1 MSAKTGDGTRTPQV
15 QHPARF
21 AWTAWTLLIVVVALG
36 LSLDLGSKQWAFE
49 RVANQPVQIDRAAV
63 LADPGYSPIPPHG
76 GIVALPGSLLD
87 FRLVLNSGA
96 VFGIGAHQRWFF
108 ISFSVIAVGVAM
120 FLFGWRTEA
129 KNRMLHIGIAM
140 ILAGALGNLWDR
152 LLIGRV
158 RDFLH
163 MLPGWKLPFGLH
175 WPGGSPEVWPWI
187 FNIADVLLLAGMGLV
202 MLDMWWRGRAEAKDR
217 QESLLNSP

>member
-1 MSAKTGDGTRTPQV
+1 MSAKTGDGTRSPQV
-15 QHPARF
+15 QHPARS

-49 RVANQPVQIDRAAV
+49 RVANQPVQIDRAAA
-63 LADPGYSPIPPHG
+63 LADPGYSPIPPHD

-108 ISFSVIAVGVAM
+108 ISFSVIAIGVAL

-140 ILAGALGNLWDR
+140 ILMDC
-152 LLIGRV
+152 
-158 RDFLH
+158 
-163 MLPGWKLPFGLH
+163 
-175 WPGGSPEVWPWI
+175 
-187 FNIADVLLLAGMGLV
+187 
-202 MLDMWWRGRAEAKDR
+202 
-217 QESLLNSP
+217 